1 MPIMSLEDQGFNSG
15 ARMIMQGIAGFRA
28 KKEFEKQ
35 QAAAEKDREL
45 RQSAFDLDKRK
56 YEDSLPTLDINKKLL
71 QKQLDPTAFDP
82 KKHVVSLDDGS
93 RAVLNPVSGAVVD
106 VIKPDVWR
114 DFIKSQL
121 GGVSTPVPTQDPNLI
136 GPPEAPQAQTNAPQ
150 LRLSGVGPSGPSF
163 DMQYPQKEPEVVERD
178 IPGQGKQLFIRS
190 LDEKTGKISLD
201 PYRMPESAG
210 KFTDKQTTLANL
222 QDARRYAQEID
233 AVVSSKAGNWESRFG
248 NPDAVSV
255 LERNPYLL
263 AIAMAKVLD
272 PGSVAREGEVAAA
285 KKFLLPMGLT
295 VPNAV
300 TRAAVKRQL
309 ADLDRRAENMGIAA
323 PGADPGAGGTPKGIP
338 LPKSEQELVVGTV
351 YETREGP
358 LKWDGR
364 DLVEIK

>member
-15 ARMIMQGIAGFRA
+15 ARMIMQGLAGFRA

-35 QAAAEKDREL
+35 QAAAEKEREL
-45 RQSAFDLDKRK
+45 RQSAFELDRRK
-56 YEDSLPTLDINKKLL
+56 YDESKPTLDIHKKLL
-71 QKQLDPTAFDP
+71 EKQLDPTPFDP
-82 KKHVVSLDDGS
+82 KKHVVSLEDGS
-93 RAVLNPVSGAVVD
+93 RAVLNPATGGVAD

-114 DFIKSQL
+114 DFIRSQL
-121 GGVSTPVPTQDPNLI
+121 GGVGAPTQDPGFI
-136 GPPEAPQAQTNAPQ
+136 GPPEVSQLPAGSPK
-150 LRLSGVGPSGPSF
+150 LRLSSVGPSGPSF
-163 DMQYPQKEPEVVERD
+163 DMQYPQKEPEVIERD

-190 LDEKTGKISLD
+190 VDERTGKISLD

-233 AVVSSKAGNWESRFG
+233 DVVSKSGNWESRFG
-248 NPDAVSV
+248 DPNANAV

-295 VPNAV
+295 VPNEV
-300 TRAAVKRQL
+300 TRAAVRKQL
-309 ADLDRRAENMGIAA
+309 ADLDRRAENMGVTA
-323 PGADPGAGGTPKGIP
+323 PGIAPGSGGTPTGIP

-351 YETREGP
+351 YDTPKGL

-364 DLVEIK
+364 DFVEIK